1 MAESRKY
8 LAELFGT
15 FVLVFI
21 GTGSVV
27 FAATWFFQGT
37 FIGNVGIAFA
47 FGFALLTMVYMIG
60 GISGCHINPAVSIAM
75 LVAGKMKGKDTAI
88 YILMQCIGAVLA
100 SAMVWAIALGMP
112 NFDISVNGLGQNGY
126 DAQSPGGFA
135 LASCFIVEVATTMVF
150 LLVILGSTS
159 KKTPVGFAGVAI
171 GFALLMIHL
180 VSIPITGTSVNPAR
194 SLGPAVMVGGVAL
207 TQLWLFW
214 VAPIIGAL
222 IAALI
227 WRFVLEEKET
237 PSKA

>member
-75 LVAGKMKGKDTAI
+75 LVAGKMKGKDAAI